1 MAFFLTSNL
10 HLFASFFCTRAA
22 PGAKSRRISQTAL
35 SIPEHL
41 RAYGG
46 ISKYPHASM
55 SIFKHLRA
63 SMSIFG
69 RICAHLAECTHR
81 TSDAVWA
88 SPDAVDEKC

>member
-46 ISKYPHASM
+46 ISKYPHAYL
-55 SIFKHLRA
+55 SICEHRWA
-63 SMSIFG
+63 SESISG
-69 RICAHLAECTHR
+69 RIESRHTGGRRVAEP
-81 TSDAVWA
+81 AY
-88 SPDAVDEKC
+88 